1 MLSRILKFSKTGT
14 VDVSTPLKNFIGST
28 ATAFWLQLIGSQNT
42 VCFCIKKST
51 TEEKDVNDKFH
62 YK

>member
-1 MLSRILKFSKTGT
+1 MSPDRFM
-14 VDVSTPLKNFIGST
+14 GST